1 MQTVGHRGASAL
13 APENTLLAIRVAIA
27 HRLDYVEVDVH
38 LSRDGQLV
46 VHHDAQLVDQNGVRM
61 PVAELTAA
69 ELARIPKGDD
79 QVVPTLAEVLALAAD
94 RIGVYIELK
103 AAGTADALGTLL
115 RDWTDAPQ
123 LICGSFVPE
132 LVAEAR
138 RAAPDVPRSVLFRR
152 TPQPTMI
159 ETCGSVAAR
168 YAHPCA
174 RPIGPGM
181 IAGLHAAG
189 LLVMTPHTNSP
200 LEAERFRQAGADL
213 VASDDPRLLAQII
226 RRAAEERRD
235 HSDRLWRGPVRKPHD
250 PARLRPL
257 RGSWALDARLT
268 ADVAP

>member
-13 APENTLLAIRVAIA
+13 APENTLLAIGVAIA

-46 VHHDAQLVDQNGVRM
+46 VHHDAELVDENGVRM

-79 QVVPTLAEVLALAAD
+79 QVVPTLAEVLALAAH

-115 RDWTDAPQ
+115 RDWTDAPE
-123 LICGSFVPE
+123 LICGSFLPE
-132 LVAEAR
+132 LVAEVR

-152 TPQPTMI
+152 TPRPTMI

-174 RPIGPGM
+174 RPIGPGV

-200 LEAERFRQAGADL
+200 VEAERFRRAGADL
-213 VASDDPRLLAQII
+213 VASDDPRLLAEVI

-235 HSDRLWRGPVRKPHD
+235 HRDRLWRGAGRETHD
-250 PARLRPL
+250 LARM
-257 RGSWALDARLT
+257 
-268 ADVAP
+268 

>member
-46 VHHDAQLVDQNGVRM
+46 VHHDAQVVDQNGVRM

-79 QVVPTLAEVLALAAD
+79 QVVPTLAQVLALAAD

-115 RDWTDAPQ
+115 RDWTDAPR

-138 RAAPDVPRSVLFRR
+138 RAAPDVPRSVLFRQ
-152 TPQPTMI
+152 TPRPTMI
-159 ETCGSVAAR
+159 ETCWAVAAR

-181 IAGLHAAG
+181 IAELHAAE
-189 LLVMTPHTNSP
+189 LLVMTPHTNSH
-200 LEAERFRQAGADL
+200 LEAERFRRAGADL
-213 VASDDPRLLAQII
+213 VASDDPRLLAEIS
-226 RRAAEERRD
+226 RRATKKRRD
-235 HSDRLWRGPVRKPHD
+235 YGDRRWRRAGPKTHD
-250 PARLRPL
+250 PARLRPP
-257 RGSWALDARLT
+257 RGSRAPDARLN
-268 ADVAP
+268 AEVAP